1 MTRLGE
7 REAMTANTTFVIVGA
22 GLAGAKAAES
32 LRAWRFSG
40 RIVLIGEEPF
50 RPYERPPLSKGYLR
64 GRRSFDDAA
73 VHDPG
78 YYAEHGIEL
87 LTGTTVV
94 ALDIRRRLVTI
105 EPGGAMHY
113 DRLLLATGAQPR
125 PVDIPGRGLDGVL
138 TLRTVTDADAIRA
151 AARPGTRALVVG
163 AGWIGG
169 EVTASLIRRD
179 IPVTLVDRGQVP
191 YARTLGPEI
200 GRVYRDLHAEHG
212 VVLHPEATVAA
223 FVGDRTVTG
232 ARLTDGTTVPCDLA
246 VVGIG
251 VHPRTALA
259 EAAGLATDN
268 GLTVNEFLQTSDPHV
283 YAAGDVANAFHP
295 TFGRPVRLEH
305 WWAALNQGPVAAANM
320 LDKRIA
326 YDWMPYFG
334 SRQYDFEMEYTG
346 YAPEWDEIVFRG
358 EPSSRR
364 FAAFWLKDGRV
375 RAGMNAEVWGY
386 ARHIRALVSSGRP
399 VDRHRL
405 EDPDVALASV
415 VAA

>member
-1 MTRLGE
+1 
-7 REAMTANTTFVIVGA
+7 MTANTTFVIVGG

-32 LRAWRFSG
+32 LRAWRFPG
-40 RIVLIGEEPF
+40 RVVLIGEEPC

-64 GRRSFDDAA
+64 GRGSFEDAA
-73 VHDPG
+73 VHDHG

-87 LTGTTVV
+87 LTGTTVT
-94 ALDIRRRLVTI
+94 ALDPKRQQVIA

-113 DRLLLATGAQPR
+113 DRLLLATGARPR
-125 PVDIPGRGLDGVL
+125 PVDLPGSDLGGVL
-138 TLRTVTDADAIRA
+138 TLRTVADADAIRA
-151 AARPGTRALVVG
+151 AARAGIRALVVG

-169 EVTASLIRRD
+169 EVTASLRRRG
-179 IPVTLVDRGQVP
+179 IAVTLVDHGAVP
-191 YARTLGPEI
+191 YARTLGPQI
-200 GRVYRDLHAEHG
+200 GRVYQALHAENG
-212 VVLHPEATVAA
+212 VVVHPEATVVA
-223 FVGDRTVTG
+223 FTGNRRVTA
-232 ARLTDGTTVPCDLA
+232 ARLSDGTTVPCDLA
-246 VVGIG
+246 VIG
-251 VHPRTALA
+251 VGVRPCTALA
-259 EAAGLATDN
+259 EAAGLATGN
-268 GLTVNEFLQTSDPHV
+268 GITVDQFLQTSDPNV
-283 YAAGDVANAFHP
+283 YAAGDVANAYHP

-320 LDKRIA
+320 LGKRIA

-346 YAPEWDEIVFRG
+346 YAPDWDDIVFRG

-386 ARHIRALVSSGRP
+386 ARDIRALVSSGRP

-405 EDPDVALASV
+405 EDPEVALASV

>member
-1 MTRLGE
+1 MTP
-7 REAMTANTTFVIVGA
+7 NTTFVIVGA
-22 GLAGAKAAES
+22 GLAGAKAAEA
-32 LRAWRFSG
+32 LRAWRFPG
-40 RIVLIGEEPF
+40 RVVLIGEEPL

-64 GRRSFDDAA
+64 GRGSFDDAA
-73 VHDPG
+73 VHEPG

-87 LTGTTVV
+87 LTATIVT
-94 ALDIRRRLVTI
+94 ALDTRRRQVTV
-105 EPGGAMHY
+105 EPGGVLHY

-125 PVDIPGRGLDGVL
+125 PVDIPGRDLDGVL
-138 TLRTVTDADAIRA
+138 TLRTVADADAIRA

-169 EVTASLIRRD
+169 EVTASLRRRG
-179 IPVTLVDRGQVP
+179 IAVTLVDHGSVP
-191 YARTLGPEI
+191 YARTLGPQI
-200 GRVYRDLHAEHG
+200 GGVYRDLHAENG
-212 VVLHPEATVAA
+212 VVLHPGATVTA
-223 FVGDRTVTG
+223 FTGDSTVTG

-251 VHPRTALA
+251 VRPCTALA

-268 GLTVNEFLQTSDPHV
+268 GITVNQFLQTSDPYV
-283 YAAGDVANAFHP
+283 YAAGDVANAYHP
-295 TFGRPVRLEH
+295 TFSRPVRLEH

-320 LDKRIA
+320 LGKDVV

-386 ARHIRALVSSGRP
+386 ARHIRALVSCGQP

-405 EDPDVALASV
+405 ADPDVALASV

>member
-1 MTRLGE
+1 
-7 REAMTANTTFVIVGA
+7 MTANTTFVIVGA

-32 LRAWRFSG
+32 LRAWRFTG
-40 RIVLIGEEPF
+40 RIVLIGDEPC

-64 GRRSFDDAA
+64 GRGSFDDAA
-73 VHDPG
+73 VHDAG

-87 LTGTTVV
+87 LTGTTVT
-94 ALDIRRRLVTI
+94 ALDLRRRQITV
-105 EPGGAMHY
+105 EPGGVVHY

-125 PVDIPGRGLDGVL
+125 PVDIPGGDLDGVL
-138 TLRTVTDADAIRA
+138 TLRTVADADAIRA
-151 AARPGTRALVVG
+151 AAARPGTRVLVVG

-169 EVTASLIRRD
+169 EVTASLRRQD
-179 IPVTLVDRGQVP
+179 TAVTLVDHGAVP
-191 YARTLGPEI
+191 YARTLGPQI
-200 GRVYRDLHAEHG
+200 GQVYRELHTENG
-212 VVLHPEATVAA
+212 VVVHPGATVVA
-223 FVGDRTVTG
+223 FSGNRTLTA
-232 ARLTDGTTVPCDLA
+232 ARLSDGTTLPCELA

-251 VHPRTALA
+251 VRPCTSLA

-268 GLTVNEFLQTSDPHV
+268 GITVDQFLQSSDPHV
-283 YAAGDVANAFHP
+283 YAAGDVANAYHP

-320 LDKRIA
+320 LGKRIA

-364 FAAFWLKDGRV
+364 FAAFWLKDRRV

-386 ARHIRALVSSGRP
+386 AHHIRALVSCGRA

>member
-1 MTRLGE
+1 
-7 REAMTANTTFVIVGA
+7 MTANETFVIVGA

-32 LRAWRFSG
+32 LRAWQFTG
-40 RIVLIGEEPF
+40 RVVLIGGEPL

-64 GRRSFDDAA
+64 GRGSFDDTA
-73 VHDPG
+73 VHHPG

-87 LTGTTVV
+87 LTGTTVT
-94 ALDIRRRLVTI
+94 ALDVRRRQVTV
-105 EPGGAMHY
+105 EPGGVVTY

-125 PVDIPGRGLDGVL
+125 PLDIPGGDLDGVL
-138 TLRTVTDADAIRA
+138 TLRTVADADAIRT
-151 AARPGTRALVVG
+151 AARPGTHALVVG

-169 EVTASLIRRD
+169 EVAASLRRNGLS
-179 IPVTLVDRGQVP
+179 VTLVDHAMVP

-200 GRVYRDLHAEHG
+200 GRVYRDLHVENG
-212 VVLHPEATVAA
+212 VVLQSGMSVAA
-223 FVGDRTVTG
+223 FTGDRTVTG
-232 ARLTDGTTVPCDLA
+232 ARLTDGTIVPCDLA

-251 VHPRTALA
+251 VRPCTALA

-268 GLTVNEFLQTSDPHV
+268 GIDVDQFLQTSDPNV
-283 YAAGDVANAFHP
+283 FAAGDVANAFHP
-295 TFGRPVRLEH
+295 TFDRPVRLEH

-320 LDKRIA
+320 LGKQVV

-346 YAPEWDEIVFRG
+346 YAPEWDELVFRG

-364 FAAFWLKDGRV
+364 FAAFWLRDGRV

-386 ARHIRALVSSGRP
+386 ARHIRALVSSRRP
-399 VDRHRL
+399 VDRTRL
-405 EDPDVALASV
+405 QDPDVALTSV

>member
-1 MTRLGE
+1 
-7 REAMTANTTFVIVGA
+7 MTANATFVIVGA

-40 RIVLIGEEPF
+40 RIVLIGDEPC

-64 GRRSFDDAA
+64 GRGSFDDAA
-73 VHDPG
+73 VHDAG
-78 YYAEHGIEL
+78 YYAEHCIEL
-87 LTGTTVV
+87 RTGTTVT
-94 ALDIRRRLVTI
+94 ALDRRRRQITM
-105 EPGGAMHY
+105 EPGGAVHY

-125 PVDIPGRGLDGVL
+125 PLDIPGADLDGVL

-151 AARPGTRALVVG
+151 AARPGTRVLVVG

-169 EVTASLIRRD
+169 EVTASLRRRG
-179 IPVTLVDRGQVP
+179 IAVTLVDHGAVP
-191 YARTLGPEI
+191 YARTLGPQI
-200 GRVYRDLHAEHG
+200 GRVYRDLHAENG
-212 VVLHPEATVAA
+212 VVVHPVSTVVS
-223 FVGDRTVTG
+223 FSGDRTLTG
-232 ARLTDGTTVPCDLA
+232 ARLSDGTTVPCELA
-246 VVGIG
+246 VVGTG
-251 VHPRTALA
+251 VHPCTALA

-268 GLTVNEFLQTSDPHV
+268 GVTVDRFLQSSDPHV
-283 YAAGDVANAFHP
+283 YAAGDVANAYHP
-295 TFGRPVRLEH
+295 TFDRPVRLEH

-320 LDKRIA
+320 LGKRIA
-326 YDWMPYFG
+326 YNWMPYFG

-358 EPSSRR
+358 EPSSRK
-364 FAAFWLKDGRV
+364 FAAFWLKDGRL

-386 ARHIRALVSSGRP
+386 ARHIRALIASERA

>member
-1 MTRLGE
+1 MTP
-7 REAMTANTTFVIVGA
+7 NTTFVIVGA
-22 GLAGAKAAES
+22 GLAGAKAAEA
-32 LRAWRFSG
+32 LRAWRFPG
-40 RIVLIGEEPF
+40 RVVLIGEEPL

-64 GRRSFDDAA
+64 GRGSFDDAA
-73 VHDPG
+73 VHEPG

-87 LTGTTVV
+87 LTATIVT
-94 ALDIRRRLVTI
+94 ALDTRRRQVTV
-105 EPGGAMHY
+105 EPGGVLHY

-125 PVDIPGRGLDGVL
+125 PVDIPGRDLDGVL
-138 TLRTVTDADAIRA
+138 TLRTVADADAIRA

-169 EVTASLIRRD
+169 EVTASLRRRG
-179 IPVTLVDRGQVP
+179 IAVTLVDHGSVP
-191 YARTLGPEI
+191 YARTLGPQI
-200 GRVYRDLHAEHG
+200 GGVYCGLHAENG
-212 VVLHPEATVAA
+212 VVLHPGATVTA
-223 FVGDRTVTG
+223 FTGDSTVTG

-251 VHPRTALA
+251 VRPCTALA

-268 GLTVNEFLQTSDPHV
+268 GITVNQFLQTSDPYV
-283 YAAGDVANAFHP
+283 YAAGDVANAYHP
-295 TFGRPVRLEH
+295 TFSRPVRLEH

-320 LDKRIA
+320 LGKDVV

-386 ARHIRALVSSGRP
+386 ARHIRALVSCGQP

-405 EDPDVALASV
+405 ADPDVALASV